1 MAKKN
6 KESNDSN
13 SEVKL
18 SKIQVEPLMLLS
30 VRSGETSYHNHDF
43 TPATEIIKWQKRIK
57 NQMILIPK

>member
-43 TPATEIIKWQKRIK
+43 TPATEIVKW
-57 NQMILIPK
+57 